1 MIITTTEKTS
11 FLERLT
17 QFTPIV
23 TDGSI
28 AAELAERGF
37 TEFPPCLYNSKQSVL
52 IEDIHRAFMDAG
64 AELLQSN
71 TEHANRLTLERYG
84 FADKVYELNRTGVWI
99 ARYAAQRR
107 AYVAGVVGPVGKFL
121 TPLGALNR
129 DDVREAFVQQI
140 TALADGGADVLML
153 KSFIDIEELE
163 LAIDAAKFVAPDM
176 PIIAQKTFPE
186 DGAVLA
192 TSFPADVAQ
201 RLVSKGVNVIGTNG
215 TVGPQRMMDILK
227 HFRANGTPLCSQP
240 DVGIPTLVD
249 GKAIFN
255 AEPHYV
261 AQAVKRLVE
270 AGAQIVGCEGGC
282 TVAHTRA
289 IAEALSDAVIGSHKP
304 DVKVS
309 THHEPELAP
318 GAPTQF
324 FEHLGKTF
332 LTTVELDVPR
342 GLDLSSILEGASYL
356 KENGIHAVN
365 ISDGARARLRMSSI
379 AISHIVQAQ
388 VGIESLAHLAC
399 RDRNM
404 IGLQSEVLGAHA
416 MGVKN
421 ILAVTGDPT
430 QIGDFP
436 YATSVYDVDSI
447 GLIRALGQMNQ
458 GKDLM
463 GNPIGGKTQFCI
475 ACACN
480 PSAYDLDR
488 EARRLEEK
496 AAQGAHVAFSQP
508 VFDEETLTR
517 FLERTKHIP
526 IHIMLG
532 VIPLRSARHADFL
545 HHEVPGMYIP
555 DWVRERIHKANG
567 EGGLEAATRE
577 GITLAVDFLRKART
591 MVQGVYLMP
600 PFKKYSMAV
609 DIIQQ
614 L

>member
-1 MIITTTEKTS
+1 MLIATDVQVS
-11 FLERLT
+11 FLERLST
-17 QFTPIV
+17 PTPIV

-28 AAELAERGF
+28 AAELAERGL
-37 TEFPPCLYNSKQSVL
+37 TEFPPCLYTIKQSVL
-52 IEDIHRAFMDAG
+52 IEDIHRAFLDAG

-84 FADKVYELNRTGVWI
+84 LADKVYELNRTGVWI

-107 AYVAGVVGPVGKFL
+107 AFVAGVVGPVGKFL
-121 TPLGALNR
+121 APLGPLSTN
-129 DDVREAFVQQI
+129 DVRDAFIQQI

-153 KSFIDIEELE
+153 KSFIDIAELE
-163 LAIDAAKFVAPDM
+163 LAIDAAMLVAPNL

-192 TSFPADVAQ
+192 TAFPTSIAQ
-201 RLVSKGVNVIGTNG
+201 RLAAKGVTVIGTNG
-215 TVGPQRMMDILK
+215 TVGPQRMLDILK
-227 HFRANGTPLCSQP
+227 HFRIDGIPLCSQP

-270 AGAQIVGCEGGC
+270 VGAHIVGCEGGC

-289 IAEALSDAVIGSHKP
+289 IVEAVQTIPVGNQQTTIKPSVRHEQLSTTSTPTKFFQNIGK
-304 DVKVS
+304 KL
-309 THHEPELAP
+309 LA
-318 GAPTQF
+318 
-324 FEHLGKTF
+324 
-332 LTTVELDVPR
+332 TVELDVPR
-342 GLDLSSILEGASYL
+342 GLDISSILEGAAYL
-356 KENGIHAVN
+356 KEQGIDAVN

-379 AISHIVQAQ
+379 AISHIVQQQ
-388 VGIESLAHLAC
+388 VGIECITHLAC

-404 IGLQSEVLGAHA
+404 IGLQSELLGAHA
-416 MGVKN
+416 LGVRN

-463 GNPIGGKTQFCI
+463 GNPIGGATQFCI

-488 EARRLEEK
+488 EVERLEHK
-496 AAQGAHVAFSQP
+496 AAQGAHVVFSQP
-508 VFDEETLTR
+508 VFDTKTLER
-517 FLERTKHIP
+517 FLERIRHIR
-526 IHIMLG
+526 IALMLG

-555 DWVRERIHKANG
+555 EWVRHRIHRAQDK
-567 EGGLEAATRE
+567 GGVECATQE
-577 GITLAVDFLRKART
+577 GINLAVEFLRTAQH
-591 MVQGVYLMP
+591 MVQGIYLMP

-609 DIIQQ
+609 DILRQ

>member
-1 MIITTTEKTS
+1 MLVTTPVKIS
-11 FLERLT
+11 FLERLAG
-17 QFTPIV
+17 QTPLV

-28 AAELAERGF
+28 AAELTERGF
-37 TEFPPCLYNSKQSVL
+37 ADFPPCIYNSKQSVL
-52 IEDIHRAFMDAG
+52 IEDIHRAFVEAG

-99 ARYAAQRR
+99 ARYAALHK
-107 AYVAGVVGPVGKFL
+107 AYVAGVMGPVGKFL

-129 DDVREAFVQQI
+129 DDVRAAFVEQA
-140 TALADGGADVLML
+140 TALVDGGADVLML
-153 KSFIDIEELE
+153 KSFIDVEELE
-163 LAIDAAKFVAPDM
+163 IAIDAAKFVAPDM

-192 TSFPADVAQ
+192 TSYPSDIAQ
-201 RLVSKGVNVIGTNG
+201 NLVKKGVAVIGTNG

-227 HFRANGTPLCSQP
+227 HFHAEGTPLCSQP

-249 GKAIFN
+249 GKAIYN
-255 AEPHYV
+255 AEPRYV
-261 AQAVKRLVE
+261 AQSVRRLVE
-270 AGAQIVGCEGGC
+270 AGAQIVGCEGGG
-282 TVAHTRA
+282 TVEHTRA
-289 IAEALSDAVIGSHKP
+289 IAEAVQGAVVGSRKP
-304 DVKVS
+304 EVKVS
-309 THHEPELAP
+309 HNNEPEVAN
-318 GAPTQF
+318 GATTSF
-324 FEHLGKTF
+324 FDNLGKKF

-342 GLDLSSILEGASYL
+342 GLDLSSILEGAAYL
-356 KENGIHAVN
+356 KKNGLDAVN

-379 AISHIVQAQ
+379 AISQIVQTH
-388 VGIESLAHLAC
+388 VGIECLAHLAC

-404 IGLQSEVLGAHA
+404 IGLQSELLGAHA

-447 GLIRALGQMNQ
+447 GLIRALGQMND
-458 GKDLM
+458 GRDLM

-480 PSAYDLDR
+480 PAAYDLDR
-488 EARRLEEK
+488 EVRRLEEK

-508 VFDEETLTR
+508 VFDEETLNR
-517 FLERTKHIP
+517 FLERSKHIR

-555 DWVRERIHKANG
+555 DWVRSRIHEANAS
-567 EGGLEAATRE
+567 GGLEAATRE
-577 GITLAVDFLRKART
+577 GISLTVDFLRKAKS
-591 MVQGVYLMP
+591 MIQGVYLMP

-609 DIIQQ
+609 EILQQ
-614 L
+614 V

>member
-1 MIITTTEKTS
+1 
-11 FLERLT
+11 
-17 QFTPIV
+17 
-23 TDGSI
+23 
-28 AAELAERGF
+28 
-37 TEFPPCLYNSKQSVL
+37 
-52 IEDIHRAFMDAG
+52 MDAG

-107 AYVAGVVGPVGKFL
+107 AFVAGVVGPVGKFL
-121 TPLGALNR
+121 TPLGAMNR
-129 DDVREAFVQQI
+129 EDVREAFVQQI

-153 KSFIDIEELE
+153 KSFIDVEELE
-163 LAIDAAKFVAPDM
+163 IAIDAAKFVAPDL

-201 RLVSKGVNVIGTNG
+201 RLVSKGVSVIGTNG

-227 HFRANGTPLCSQP
+227 HFRANGAPLCSQP

-255 AEPHYV
+255 AEPEYV

-270 AGAQIVGCEGGC
+270 AGARIVGCEGGC

-289 IAEALSDAVIGSHKP
+289 IAEAVRDAAIGSHKP
-304 DVKVS
+304 EIKVS
-309 THHEPELAP
+309 AHHEPEIAL
-318 GAPTQF
+318 GSPTQF
-324 FEHLGKTF
+324 FENLGKKT

-342 GLDLSSILEGASYL
+342 GLDLSSILEGAAYL
-356 KENGIHAVN
+356 KESGIDAVN

-379 AISHIVQAQ
+379 AISQIVQTQ
-388 VGIESLAHLAC
+388 VGIECLAHLAC

-517 FLERTKHIP
+517 FLERIKHIP

-555 DWVRERIHKANG
+555 DWVRSRIHNANA

-577 GITLAVDFLRKART
+577 GITLAVDFLRKAKT
-591 MVQGVYLMP
+591 MIQGVYLMP

-609 DIIQQ
+609 EIIQQ